1 MLRRVRVRLIRSSG
15 ALLMRVAL
23 AAIAVSS
30 TGGGD
35 FPIFG

>member
-1 MLRRVRVRLIRSSG
+1 MLRRVTVLLIRSS
-15 ALLMRVAL
+15 APLLMRVAF
-23 AAIAVSS
+23 AVIAVSA

>member
-1 MLRRVRVRLIRSSG
+1 MLRRVRVLLIRSSA
-15 ALLMRVAL
+15 ALLIRAAFVAITL
-23 AAIAVSS
+23 SA

>member
-1 MLRRVRVRLIRSSG
+1 MLRRVRVRLIRSST
-15 ALLMRVAL
+15 ALLMRVAV
-23 AAIAVSS
+23 AAIAVSA

>member
-1 MLRRVRVRLIRSSG
+1 MLRRACVPLIRSL
-15 ALLMRVAL
+15 APLLMRVAL
-23 AAIAVSS
+23 AAITLSA